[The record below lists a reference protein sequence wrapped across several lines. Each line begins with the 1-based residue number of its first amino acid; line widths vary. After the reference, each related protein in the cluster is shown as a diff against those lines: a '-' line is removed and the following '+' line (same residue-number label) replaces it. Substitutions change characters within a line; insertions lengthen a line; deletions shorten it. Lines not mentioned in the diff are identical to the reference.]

1 MTVNEDSFTNW
12 KNREE
17 IAESM
22 IPIIGKL
29 HRERDVTVLLHSR
42 SLVNKSV
49 VSILKTHRF
58 ARQIAGEE
66 LSVTETF
73 PFLQALTTLDL
84 GPSQI
89 DIGMLAATYKAD
101 DQGLSVAD
109 FTARAVAGAT
119 GPDKIERREPRDV
132 VLYGFGRIGRLLAR
146 LLIEKSGSGN
156 GLRLR
161 AIVVRKGAGQ
171 DIVKRA
177 SLLRRDSIHGQ
188 FHGTITVD
196 EANNKIIANGN
207 EIAMIY
213 ADDPAAVDYTAYG
226 IKDAILIDNTGR
238 WRDREGLSNHLRPGI
253 AKVVLTAPGKGDVP
267 NIVHGVNHDSIKPDE
282 QILSCASCTTNAI
295 VPPLKAMADE
305 YGVLRGHVETV
316 HSFTNDQNL
325 LDNYHKSDRRG
336 RSAPLN
342 MVITE
347 TGAASAVAKAL
358 PDLEATIT
366 GSSIRVPVPDVSIAI
381 LNLQLARETTR
392 EDVLDHL
399 RQVSLTSP
407 LKRQIDFTTAPDA
420 VSSDFIG
427 SRHASIVDAG
437 ATKVEGDNAILYLWY
452 DNEFGYSCQVV
463 RVVQYVSGVE
473 YPTFRPRPPDPGPR
487 PFGSALPPCRWEG
500 GAVLPPGTSV
510 RSALQVEPVPV
521 CRVRG
526 CVAEAVV
533 DVSHIG
539 VAVGG
544 VGQEAAEVRTAP
556 VGLPDRLG
564 LHPSAEAVSAVL
576 GQHTGAVVLG
586 ITRAVAGDDE
596 FGEPGDRAVGGV
608 DGDDGVQLVAAL
620 GDGLRRG
627 PDPVH
632 VPGHGGVVGVVH
644 GHVVHGAAGG
654 GEGPGEVVGDGA
666 LP

>member
-1 MTVNEDSFTNW
+1 MTVKDDSFTNW

-22 IPIIGKL
+22 IPMIGKL

-49 VSILKTHRF
+49 VSLLKTHRF

-66 LSVTETF
+66 LSVTETL
-73 PFLQALTTLDL
+73 PFLEALTTLDL

-89 DIGMLAATYKAD
+89 DIGMLAATYRD
-101 DQGLSVAD
+101 DTRGLSVRE
-109 FTARAVAGAT
+109 FTAEAVAGAI
-119 GPDKIERREPRDV
+119 GADGVERRGPRDV
-132 VLYGFGRIGRLLAR
+132 VLYGFGRIGRLVAR
-146 LLIEKSGSGN
+146 LLIEKTGSGN

-161 AIVVRKGAGQ
+161 AVVVRRGGDQ

-188 FHGTITVD
+188 FQGTITVD
-196 EANNKIIANGN
+196 EASSTIIANGN
-207 EIAMIY
+207 EIKVIY
-213 ADDPAAVDYTAYG
+213 ADAPSEVDYTAYG
-226 IKDAILIDNTGR
+226 IEDAILIDNTGR
-238 WRDREGLSNHLRPGI
+238 WRDRAGLSQHLRPGI

-267 NIVHGVNHDSIKPDE
+267 NIVHGVNHDTVKPDE

-325 LDNYHKSDRRG
+325 LDNYHKADRRG

-358 PDLEATIT
+358 PDLEAPIT

-381 LNLQLARETTR
+381 LSLRLGRETTR
-392 EDVLDHL
+392 EEVLDHL
-399 RQVSLTSP
+399 RDVSLTSP
-407 LKRQIDFTTAPDA
+407 LKRQIDFITAPDA

-437 ATKVEGDNAILYLWY
+437 ATKVDGDNAILYLWY

-463 RVVQYVSGVE
+463 RVVQHVSGVE
-473 YPTFRPRPPDPGPR
+473 YPTYPAP
-487 PFGSALPPCRWEG
+487 
-500 GAVLPPGTSV
+500 
-510 RSALQVEPVPV
+510 
-521 CRVRG
+521 
-526 CVAEAVV
+526 
-533 DVSHIG
+533 
-539 VAVGG
+539 
-544 VGQEAAEVRTAP
+544 AA
-556 VGLPDRLG
+556 
-564 LHPSAEAVSAVL
+564 
-576 GQHTGAVVLG
+576 
-586 ITRAVAGDDE
+586 
-596 FGEPGDRAVGGV
+596 
-608 DGDDGVQLVAAL
+608 
-620 GDGLRRG
+620 
-627 PDPVH
+627 
-632 VPGHGGVVGVVH
+632 
-644 GHVVHGAAGG
+644 
-654 GEGPGEVVGDGA
+654 
-666 LP
+666 

>member
-1 MTVNEDSFTNW
+1 MFENRRSYHVGNTLSSKDGLVTVNDDVFTDW

-22 IPIIGKL
+22 IPIIGRL

-66 LSVTETF
+66 LSVTETM
-73 PFLQALTTLDL
+73 PFLSALTALDL

-89 DIGMLAATYKAD
+89 DLGMLAATYKAD
-101 DQGLSVAD
+101 DRGLSVEE
-109 FTARAVAGAT
+109 FTAQAVVGAT
-119 GPDKIERREPRDV
+119 GENKLERRDARDV
-132 VLYGFGRIGRLLAR
+132 VLYGFGRIGRLVAR
-146 LLIEKSGSGN
+146 LLIEKASGN
-156 GLRLR
+156 GLRLK
-161 AIVVRKGAGQ
+161 AIVVRNSGG
-171 DIVKRA
+171 DDLVKRA

-188 FHGTITVD
+188 FQGTITVD

-207 EIAMIY
+207 EITVIY
-213 ADDPAAVDYTAYG
+213 SDDPTKVDYTEYG

-238 WRDREGLSNHLRPGI
+238 WRDREGLSKHLRPGI

-267 NIVHGVNHDSIKPDE
+267 NIVHGVNHDTIKPDE

-295 VPPLKAMADE
+295 VPPLKAMDDE

-325 LDNYHKSDRRG
+325 LDNYHKADRRG

-358 PDLEATIT
+358 PDLKAKIS

-381 LNLQLARETTR
+381 LNLQLAREANR
-392 EDVLDHL
+392 EEVLDYL
-399 RQVSLTSP
+399 RGVSLTSP
-407 LKRQIDFTTAPDA
+407 LKRQIDFTDSPDA

-437 ATKVEGDNAILYLWY
+437 ATKVDGDNAILYLWY

-463 RVVQYVSGVE
+463 RVVQYISGVE
-473 YPTFRPRPPDPGPR
+473 YPTY
-487 PFGSALPPCRWEG
+487 
-500 GAVLPPGTSV
+500 
-510 RSALQVEPVPV
+510 PVP
-521 CRVRG
+521 
-526 CVAEAVV
+526 AV
-533 DVSHIG
+533 
-539 VAVGG
+539 
-544 VGQEAAEVRTAP
+544 
-556 VGLPDRLG
+556 
-564 LHPSAEAVSAVL
+564 
-576 GQHTGAVVLG
+576 
-586 ITRAVAGDDE
+586 
-596 FGEPGDRAVGGV
+596 
-608 DGDDGVQLVAAL
+608 
-620 GDGLRRG
+620 
-627 PDPVH
+627 
-632 VPGHGGVVGVVH
+632 
-644 GHVVHGAAGG
+644 
-654 GEGPGEVVGDGA
+654 
-666 LP
+666 

>member
-1 MTVNEDSFTNW
+1 MTVNDDVFTDW

-17 IAESM
+17 LAESM
-22 IPIIGKL
+22 IPIIGRL

-66 LSVTETF
+66 LSITETF
-73 PFLQALTTLDL
+73 PFLQALTALDL

-89 DIGMLAATYKAD
+89 DLGLLAAAYRAD
-101 DQGLSVAD
+101 DRGLSVEE
-109 FTARAVAGAT
+109 FTAEAVAGAT
-119 GPDKIERREPRDV
+119 GENKLERQAPRDV

-146 LLIEKSGSGN
+146 LLVEKAG

-161 AIVVRKGAGQ
+161 AIVVRSGGP
-171 DIVKRA
+171 DDLVKRA

-188 FHGTITVD
+188 FQGTITVD
-196 EANNKIIANGN
+196 EDTNTIVANGN
-207 EIAMIY
+207 AIQVIY
-213 ADDPAAVDYTAYG
+213 SNDPSEVDYTAYG
-226 IKDAILIDNTGR
+226 IDNAILIDNTGR
-238 WRDREGLSNHLRPGI
+238 WRDREGLSKHLRPGV

-267 NIVHGVNHDSIKPDE
+267 NIVHGVNHDTIKPDE
-282 QILSCASCTTNAI
+282 QIISCASCTTNAI
-295 VPPLKAMADE
+295 VPPLKAMEDE

-325 LDNYHKSDRRG
+325 LDNYHKADRRG

-358 PDLEATIT
+358 PDLKAKIT

-399 RQVSLTSP
+399 REVSLTSP
-407 LKRQIDFTTAPDA
+407 LKRQIDFIDSPDA

-463 RVVQYVSGVE
+463 RVVQHVSGVE
-473 YPTFRPRPPDPGPR
+473 YPTFPRP
-487 PFGSALPPCRWEG
+487 
-500 GAVLPPGTSV
+500 
-510 RSALQVEPVPV
+510 
-521 CRVRG
+521 
-526 CVAEAVV
+526 VA
-533 DVSHIG
+533 
-539 VAVGG
+539 
-544 VGQEAAEVRTAP
+544 
-556 VGLPDRLG
+556 
-564 LHPSAEAVSAVL
+564 
-576 GQHTGAVVLG
+576 
-586 ITRAVAGDDE
+586 
-596 FGEPGDRAVGGV
+596 
-608 DGDDGVQLVAAL
+608 
-620 GDGLRRG
+620 
-627 PDPVH
+627 
-632 VPGHGGVVGVVH
+632 
-644 GHVVHGAAGG
+644 
-654 GEGPGEVVGDGA
+654 
-666 LP
+666 

>member
-1 MTVNEDSFTNW
+1 MTLHEDSFTNW
-12 KNREE
+12 NNRER

-66 LSVTETF
+66 LSVTDTL
-73 PFLQALTTLDL
+73 PFLDALTALDL

-89 DIGMLAATYKAD
+89 DIGMLAATYRSD
-101 DQGLSVAD
+101 DRGLSVEE
-109 FTARAVAGAT
+109 FTAGAVAGAL
-119 GPDKIERREPRDV
+119 GDNKIERRDPRDV

-146 LLIEKSGSGN
+146 LLIEKAGSGN

-161 AIVVRKGAGQ
+161 AVVVRKGSGQ
-171 DIVKRA
+171 AADDLVKRA

-188 FHGTITVD
+188 FQGTIGVD
-196 EANNKIIANGN
+196 EANSTIIANGN
-207 EIAMIY
+207 EIKVIY
-213 ADDPAAVDYTAYG
+213 SDDPTAVDYTAYG
-226 IKDAILIDNTGR
+226 IKDAILIDNTGK
-238 WRDREGLSNHLRPGI
+238 WRDRAGLSKHLRPGI

-267 NIVHGVNHDSIKPDE
+267 NIVHGVNHDTIKDDE

-325 LDNYHKSDRRG
+325 LDNYHGSDRRG
-336 RSAPLN
+336 RSAALN

-358 PDLEATIT
+358 PDLKATIT

-381 LNLQLARETTR
+381 LSLRLGRETTR

-399 RQVSLTSP
+399 RDVSLTSP
-407 LKRQIDFTTAPDA
+407 LKRQIDFISAPDA

-437 ATKVEGDNAILYLWY
+437 ATKVDGDNAILYLWY
-452 DNEFGYSCQVV
+452 DNEFGYSCQVI
-463 RVVQYVSGVE
+463 RVVQHVSGVE
-473 YPTFRPRPPDPGPR
+473 YPTYPAP
-487 PFGSALPPCRWEG
+487 
-500 GAVLPPGTSV
+500 
-510 RSALQVEPVPV
+510 
-521 CRVRG
+521 
-526 CVAEAVV
+526 
-533 DVSHIG
+533 
-539 VAVGG
+539 
-544 VGQEAAEVRTAP
+544 AA
-556 VGLPDRLG
+556 
-564 LHPSAEAVSAVL
+564 
-576 GQHTGAVVLG
+576 
-586 ITRAVAGDDE
+586 
-596 FGEPGDRAVGGV
+596 
-608 DGDDGVQLVAAL
+608 
-620 GDGLRRG
+620 
-627 PDPVH
+627 
-632 VPGHGGVVGVVH
+632 
-644 GHVVHGAAGG
+644 
-654 GEGPGEVVGDGA
+654 
-666 LP
+666 

>member
-1 MTVNEDSFTNW
+1 MH
-12 KNREE
+12 REE

-29 HRERDVTVLLHSR
+29 HRERDVNVVLHSR

-58 ARQIAGEE
+58 ARQIDGEE
-66 LSVTETF
+66 LSVTETM

-89 DIGMLAATYKAD
+89 DLALLAANYKAD
-101 DQGLSVAD
+101 SRGLSVAE
-109 FTARAVAGAT
+109 FTAEAVAGAT
-119 GPDKIERREPRDV
+119 GENKLQRAASRDV
-132 VLYGFGRIGRLLAR
+132 VLYGFGRIGRLLTR
-146 LLIEKSGSGN
+146 LLIEKAGSGN

-161 AIVVRKGAGQ
+161 AIVVRRSG
-171 DIVKRA
+171 DEDLVKRA

-188 FHGTITVD
+188 FQGTITVD

-207 EIAMIY
+207 EITVIY
-213 ADDPAAVDYTAYG
+213 SDDPSTVDYTAYG
-226 IKDAILIDNTGR
+226 INDAILIDNTGR
-238 WRDREGLSNHLRPGI
+238 WRDRAGLSKHLVPGI

-267 NIVHGVNHDSIKPDE
+267 NIVHGVNHEDIKPDE
-282 QILSCASCTTNAI
+282 QIISCASCTTNAI
-295 VPPLKAMADE
+295 VPPLKAMNDE

-325 LDNYHKSDRRG
+325 LDNFHKADRRG

-358 PDLEATIT
+358 PDLKAKIT

-381 LNLQLARETTR
+381 LNLQLARETSR
-392 EDVLDHL
+392 EEVLEHL
-399 RQVSLTSP
+399 REVSLTSP
-407 LKRQIDFTTAPDA
+407 LRRQIDFTSAPDA

-473 YPTFRPRPPDPGPR
+473 YPTFPAP
-487 PFGSALPPCRWEG
+487 A
-500 GAVLPPGTSV
+500 AV
-510 RSALQVEPVPV
+510 
-521 CRVRG
+521 
-526 CVAEAVV
+526 
-533 DVSHIG
+533 
-539 VAVGG
+539 
-544 VGQEAAEVRTAP
+544 
-556 VGLPDRLG
+556 
-564 LHPSAEAVSAVL
+564 
-576 GQHTGAVVLG
+576 
-586 ITRAVAGDDE
+586 
-596 FGEPGDRAVGGV
+596 
-608 DGDDGVQLVAAL
+608 
-620 GDGLRRG
+620 
-627 PDPVH
+627 
-632 VPGHGGVVGVVH
+632 
-644 GHVVHGAAGG
+644 
-654 GEGPGEVVGDGA
+654 
-666 LP
+666 

>member
-1 MTVNEDSFTNW
+1 MTATEDSFTNW
-12 KNREE
+12 KTREE

-29 HRERDVTVLLHSR
+29 HRERDVTILLHSR

-66 LSVTETF
+66 LSVTETL
-73 PFLQALTTLDL
+73 PFLHALMALDL

-89 DIGMLAATYKAD
+89 DLGMLASTYRTD
-101 DQGLSVAD
+101 DRGLSVGD
-109 FTARAVAGAT
+109 FTAEAVAGAT
-119 GPDKIERREPRDV
+119 GANKTERREARDV

-146 LLIEKSGSGN
+146 LLIEKTGSGN

-161 AIVVRKGAGQ
+161 AIVVRQGAGQ

-188 FHGTITVD
+188 FQGTITVD
-196 EANNKIIANGN
+196 EANSRIIANGN
-207 EIAMIY
+207 EIQVIY
-213 ADDPAAVDYTAYG
+213 SDDPTAVDYTAHG

-238 WRDREGLSNHLRPGI
+238 WRDREGLSKHLRPGI

-267 NIVHGVNHDSIKPDE
+267 NIVHGVNHDTIKPDE
-282 QILSCASCTTNAI
+282 QIISCASCTTNAI

-325 LDNYHKSDRRG
+325 LDNYHNSDRRG

-347 TGAASAVAKAL
+347 TGAASAVTKAL
-358 PDLEATIT
+358 PDLDAKIT

-381 LNLQLARETTR
+381 LNLQLARGTDRQE
-392 EDVLDHL
+392 VLDYL
-399 RQVSLTSP
+399 RNVSLTSP
-407 LKRQIDFTTAPDA
+407 LRRQIDFITAPDA

-452 DNEFGYSCQVV
+452 DNEFGYSSQVV
-463 RVVQYVSGVE
+463 RVVQHVSGVE
-473 YPTFRPRPPDPGPR
+473 YPTYPAP
-487 PFGSALPPCRWEG
+487 
-500 GAVLPPGTSV
+500 AV
-510 RSALQVEPVPV
+510 
-521 CRVRG
+521 
-526 CVAEAVV
+526 
-533 DVSHIG
+533 
-539 VAVGG
+539 
-544 VGQEAAEVRTAP
+544 
-556 VGLPDRLG
+556 
-564 LHPSAEAVSAVL
+564 
-576 GQHTGAVVLG
+576 
-586 ITRAVAGDDE
+586 
-596 FGEPGDRAVGGV
+596 
-608 DGDDGVQLVAAL
+608 
-620 GDGLRRG
+620 
-627 PDPVH
+627 
-632 VPGHGGVVGVVH
+632 
-644 GHVVHGAAGG
+644 
-654 GEGPGEVVGDGA
+654 
-666 LP
+666 